1 MRKTK
6 TTTAAVV
13 AAAALGG
20 FLLGQAAPASAQLG
34 DLLKGGAIALL
45 VNQFGGQI
53 DRFVN
58 QVTGN
63 KPDGVQEST
72 RVVPIVTIGRGA
84 YVGAVQVSGPKAQ
97 VDRVKAVAQVEA
109 QTKIGNELRIRG
121 LIPVDTTKPGDVSSI
136 SRVKGVGVSA
146 IIELR
151 L

>member
-1 MRKTK
+1 M
-6 TTTAAVV
+6 
-13 AAAALGG
+13 LGG
-20 FLLGQAAPASAQLG
+20 MVVGQIPAARGQDLG
-34 DLLKGGAIALL
+34 DILVGGGIAIL

-63 KPDGVQEST
+63 KPNGTTETT

-97 VDRVKAVAQVEA
+97 VDKVKAVAQVEG
-109 QTKIGNELRIRG
+109 QTKIGRQIRVKG
-121 LIPVDTTKPGDVSSI
+121 LIPVDTTKPGDLTSI
-136 SRVKGVGVSA
+136 SRIKGVGVSA
-146 IIELR
+146 IIDIR

>member
-1 MRKTK
+1 
-6 TTTAAVV
+6 
-13 AAAALGG
+13 
-20 FLLGQAAPASAQLG
+20 
-34 DLLKGGAIALL
+34 
-45 VNQFGGQI
+45 
-53 DRFVN
+53 
-58 QVTGN
+58 
-63 KPDGVQEST
+63 PDGVQEST

-121 LIPVDTTKPGDVSSI
+121 LIPVDTTKPDDVSSI